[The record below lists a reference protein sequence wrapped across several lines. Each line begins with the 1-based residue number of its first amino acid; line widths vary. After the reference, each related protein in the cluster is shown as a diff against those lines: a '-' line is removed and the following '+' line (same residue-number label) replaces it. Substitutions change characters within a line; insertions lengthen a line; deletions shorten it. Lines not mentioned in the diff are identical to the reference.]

1 MKLHKPQRVLRGG
14 RPRSPVIPRS
24 LAVRAVGTIVAAAAV
39 FAAPAAAQASA
50 AAPAPNA
57 VPCSS
62 SALVTAIRNANS
74 AGAATLLLARGCDYV
89 LGSAAA
95 AGDGLPPV
103 TGKITIIGG
112 HGTQISRSADT
123 PAAFRILDV
132 APGGALTL
140 VSLTVADGELVGADD
155 QGAGIRDQGTLV
167 LQNVRLTGNST
178 LRGEGNGLS
187 VGKGAHATISGSELD
202 NNTGG
207 AGGAIFSVGDLS
219 IDRSVLARNTAT
231 AGGAI
236 FADLASTTRIS
247 RTVVTHNSAG
257 QGGGIVAFGA
267 MVLAGDRVTF
277 NQASVK
283 GGGILKAGPLATVT
297 LRFTLVAF
305 NTPDNCNPQGAIAGC
320 RN

>member
-1 MKLHKPQRVLRGG
+1 MKLHMPQRLLRGG
-14 RPRSPVIPRS
+14 RPRLPVVPRS
-24 LAVRAVGTIVAAAAV
+24 LAAQTAGTIVAAAAV

-50 AAPAPNA
+50 APPAPTA

-74 AGAATLLLARGCDYV
+74 AGAATLQLTRGCDYV

-112 HGTQISRSADT
+112 PGTQISRSEDT

-140 VSLTVADGELVGADD
+140 VSLTVANGELVGRDE
-155 QGAGIRDQGTLV
+155 QGAGIRDLGTLV
-167 LQNVRLTGNST
+167 LRNVRLTENST
-178 LRGEGNGLS
+178 IRGEGNGMS
-187 VGKGAHATISGSELD
+187 VGKGAHAMISGSELD
-202 NNTGG
+202 NNSGG
-207 AGGAIFSVGDLS
+207 TGGAIFSVGDLVV
-219 IDRSVLARNTAT
+219 DRSVLARNTAT
-231 AGGAI
+231 AGGGI

-267 MVLAGDRVTF
+267 MVLTGDQVTF
-277 NQASVK
+277 NQATVK
-283 GGGILKAGPLATVT
+283 GGGILSPVPGTVT

-305 NTPDNCNPQGAIAGC
+305 NSPDNCNPHGTIAGC